1 MGGSATLARVE
12 RGRLCTG
19 CGACAALSGNIRM
32 QVSPRGYNR
41 PVPAGNLTEAEDR
54 RIAGVC
60 PGLGIRSGNTSDDDP
75 LWGRMI
81 GLRTGHA
88 TDPAL
93 RFRAASG
100 GALSAV
106 LNYLVEH
113 GIVEFVLHTEADP
126 SDPVANRT
134 AASSTPEQIANAAG
148 SRYAPS
154 SPLARIGEH
163 LASGKRFA
171 FVGKP
176 CDVSA
181 LRAMARIDPR
191 IDAQVPVML
200 SFFCA
205 GVPGRRGAAE
215 IIRRLGL
222 KPEQV
227 AQFRYRGNGWPGFA
241 TARLRDGSERN
252 MGYDESWGR
261 VLTRHVQFRCK
272 ICPDGIGNDAD
283 IAFADAWHT
292 DNGMPR
298 FDEAEGRSLILS
310 RTRTGEDLLRA
321 AIGAGTLQATPEARH
336 RIEAMQ
342 PAQATRK
349 RVLIARL
356 AALAATL
363 QPVPVFRG
371 YRLFRLARQASPA
384 ALLRNF
390 LGTGR
395 RTLLG
400 PR

>member
-19 CGACAALSGNIRM
+19 CGACAALSGKVRM
-32 QVSPRGYNR
+32 EVSPRGYNR
-41 PVPAGNLTEAEDR
+41 PVPAGNLTEEEDR

-60 PGLGIRSGNTSDDDP
+60 PGLGIRSTNTPDDDP

-106 LNYLVEH
+106 LAYLVEN
-113 GIVEFVLHTEADP
+113 GVVDFVLHTEADP

-134 AASSTPEQIANAAG
+134 AVSSTPGQIANAAG

-191 IDAQVPVML
+191 IDAQVPIML

-215 IIRRLGL
+215 VLRRLGL

-227 AQFRYRGNGWPGFA
+227 AQFRYRGNGWPGSA
-241 TARLRDGSERN
+241 TARLRDGSEHN
-252 MGYDESWGR
+252 MGYDESWGGI
-261 VLTRHVQFRCK
+261 LTRHVQFRCK

-292 DNGMPR
+292 DNGKPR

-310 RTRTGEDLLRA
+310 RTRMGEDLLRA

-336 RIEAMQ
+336 KIEDMQ

-363 QPVPVFRG
+363 QPVPVFHG
-371 YRLFRLARQASPA
+371 YRLLRLARQASPA
-384 ALLRNF
+384 TLLRNF

-400 PR
+400 QR